1 MVRGGVEEEKLCCGE
16 IGLIP
21 GGFDRMDSPSPGLA
35 SGGDF
40 GEAVADVAN
49 EGILFA
55 EIAEAEAEMMGKGWG
70 ENFHI
75 DGVGFGNRSHAGKG
89 FASPERARGD
99 HTEDDVGISAAGD
112 FFPEFEEVGV
122 RRLGEEMGAVGLVD
136 AAKMKAEDVGVF
148 GLEEGELALVEIGDE
163 REVIVFGEVN
173 IIEVAVLEP
182 SGGGSKNSC
191 VTLALALMIAGAESG
206 IIDEDF
212 LGEVERMEIGRGAAV
227 SDEDLGERDRF
238 FPVAEHRLHGLRA
251 LVSEEEIEGG
261 AHEESPGEE
270 VT

>member
-1 MVRGGVEEEKLCCGE
+1 ME
-16 IGLIP
+16 
-21 GGFDRMDSPSPGLA
+21 SPSPGLA
-35 SGGDF
+35 GARDF
-40 GEAVADVAN
+40 GKAVSDVAN

-99 HTEDDVGISAAGD
+99 HAEDDGGISAAGD

-148 GLEEGELALVEIGDE
+148 GVEEGELALVEIGDE
-163 REVIVFGEVN
+163 REVIIFGEVN

-182 SGGGSKNSC
+182 SGGGSKNTC

-212 LGEVERMEIGRGAAV
+212 LCEVERVEIGWGAAV
-227 SDEDLGERDRF
+227 SDKDLGERDRF
-238 FPVAEHRLHGLRA
+238 FPMAEHRLHGLRA
-251 LVSEEEIEGG
+251 LVSEEEVEDG